1 MRSSL
6 QHSGDEA
13 GEAVTQA
20 AAQVAQLMRQR
31 RREAIH
37 SRQLIARLGR
47 ILDRRCEQHGLTGLL
62 GGDLVRE
69 ITGIRR
75 PRPLPVTEPVSRPPM
90 PPPTPEPP
98 PEAPEAAAEEI
109 AEATEIGAVVEARQH
124 EEQAVGLEA
133 PQATQTEAPT
143 EEAQEEGA
151 APEPEPAPVSEDLD
165 AGIVSDIRAAAA
177 EAAAVEEL
185 AEAAPLAE
193 EGVREPARETVRPS
207 RAPLRTEADGETP
220 FEFVIEPRALV
231 PGRIEFVRSSDEVL
245 FNRAIDS
252 LGSRDARGMRE
263 GLQMLG
269 RIPGETAAAVLRNLY
284 SIAPARW
291 RSEVAHQLVNHAAPG
306 IKEFF
311 REVLDRHDEPAVVRV
326 AALRALYARDKAL
339 ATEYLLK
346 ALGDES
352 DDVRAAA
359 ATYVGWL
366 REKRAMPLLEQLVG
380 DRSSVVATAALR
392 AAASI
397 RL

>member
-1 MRSSL
+1 M
-6 QHSGDEA
+6 
-13 GEAVTQA
+13 
-20 AAQVAQLMRQR
+20 
-31 RREAIH
+31 
-37 SRQLIARLGR
+37 
-47 ILDRRCEQHGLTGLL
+47 
-62 GGDLVRE
+62 
-69 ITGIRR
+69 
-75 PRPLPVTEPVSRPPM
+75 
-90 PPPTPEPP
+90 
-98 PEAPEAAAEEI
+98 
-109 AEATEIGAVVEARQH
+109 
-124 EEQAVGLEA
+124 
-133 PQATQTEAPT
+133 
-143 EEAQEEGA
+143 
-151 APEPEPAPVSEDLD
+151 
-165 AGIVSDIRAAAA
+165 SDIRAAAA